1 MKKILFII
9 LSLALF
15 TSCERKISEYAA
27 DKGSANFTTYIS
39 VGNSLVAGYADGAL
53 YHDGQIY
60 SCPNLI
66 AGQLQLAGGGAF
78 VQPMVNSNVGVAIYP
93 GVSPRLV
100 LGYAADCQG
109 NVGLSPVPAQ
119 GAMDPLAPV
128 GYAVNN
134 FGIPGAKSFHLI
146 IPGYD
151 TMNPY
156 YARFARGLG
165 GPVVSEFINLHP
177 TFFTLQLGDNDV
189 LAYALAG
196 GSRDSI
202 TNPALFYFAMK
213 TVLGSLL
220 ATGAS
225 GVMANIPDITN
236 IPFFTTVPYDGLV
249 IARQSLAD
257 SINMAMGF
265 YVLPFHYVAGANP
278 FLINDPSSPH
288 PYFKV
293 RQMQPGELILLTVP
307 QDSMKCMGMGIIN
320 RATQLPYPIPNQY
333 VLTLAE
339 IAQIKAATTVFNTI
353 IDTLATNHHVGL
365 VDINS
370 TLKQLSSESG
380 IVWDGVHL
388 DATFVTGGA
397 FSLDGIH
404 LTPRGNAVSANAF
417 ISAINQRFGSKI
429 PYVDI
434 TKYKGVVFP

>member
-119 GAMDPLAPV
+119 GSMDPLAPV

-134 FGIPGAKSFHLI
+134 LGIPGAKSFHFI
-146 IPGYD
+146 VPGYA

-156 YARFARGLG
+156 YARFASSLAGT
-165 GPVVSEFINLHP
+165 VVGEFGNLHP
-177 TFFTLQLGDNDV
+177 TFFTMQLGDNDV

-196 GSRDSI
+196 GSYDSI
-202 TNPALFYFAMK
+202 TNPAMFYFAMK

-225 GVMANIPDITN
+225 GVMANIPDITS
-236 IPFFTTVPYDGLV
+236 IPFFTTVPYNGLL
-249 IARQSLAD
+249 IPRQSLAD
-257 SINMAMGF
+257 SINKAMGF
-265 YVLPFHYVAGANP
+265 YGLPFHYVAGANP
-278 FLINDPSSPH
+278 FLINEPSSPH

-388 DATFVTGGA
+388 NASFVSGGA

-417 ISAINQRFGSKI
+417 ISVINQRFGSKI

>member
-257 SINMAMGF
+257 SIKWRWDFTGF
-265 YVLPFHYVAGANP
+265 LS
-278 FLINDPSSPH
+278 IMSP
-288 PYFKV
+288 V
-293 RQMQPGELILLTVP
+293 LIL
-307 QDSMKCMGMGIIN
+307 S
-320 RATQLPYPIPNQY
+320 
-333 VLTLAE
+333 
-339 IAQIKAATTVFNTI
+339 
-353 IDTLATNHHVGL
+353 
-365 VDINS
+365 
-370 TLKQLSSESG
+370 
-380 IVWDGVHL
+380 
-388 DATFVTGGA
+388 
-397 FSLDGIH
+397 
-404 LTPRGNAVSANAF
+404 
-417 ISAINQRFGSKI
+417 
-429 PYVDI
+429 
-434 TKYKGVVFP
+434 

>member
-9 LSLALF
+9 VSLALF

-27 DKGSANFTTYIS
+27 DKGSANFTTYIA
-39 VGNSLVAGYADGAL
+39 VGNSLTAGFADGAL
-53 YHDGQIY
+53 YHDGQLY
-60 SCPNLI
+60 SGPNLI
-66 AGQLQLAGGGAF
+66 AGQIQLAGGGAF
-78 VQPMVNSNVGVAIYP
+78 VQPMVNSNVGVAAYP

-109 NVGLSPVPAQ
+109 VVGLSPVPAQ

-134 FGIPGAKSFHLI
+134 LGIPGAKSFHLLV
-146 IPGYD
+146 PGYA
-151 TMNPY
+151 TMNSY
-156 YARFARGLG
+156 YARFASSMTGM
-165 GPVVSEFINLHP
+165 VVGEFSNLHP
-177 TFFTLQLGDNDV
+177 TFFTMQLGDNDV
-189 LAYALAG
+189 LQYALAG
-196 GSRDSI
+196 GSADSI
-202 TNPALFYFAMK
+202 TNPATFYYAMK
-213 TVLGSLL
+213 TVLGALL

-225 GVMANIPDITN
+225 GVMANVPDITS
-236 IPFFTTVPYDGLV
+236 IPFFTTVPYNGLV
-249 IARQSLAD
+249 IPRQSLAD
-257 SINMAMGF
+257 SINMAMGL
-265 YVLPFHYVAGANP
+265 YGLPFHYVTGPNP
-278 FLINDPSSPH
+278 FLINEPASPH

-320 RATQLPYPIPNQY
+320 AVTHLPYPIPDQF
-333 VLTLAE
+333 VLTAAE
-339 IAQIKAATTVFNTI
+339 VAQIKAATTVFNTI

-370 TLKQLSSESG
+370 TLKQLSSQSG

-388 DATFVTGGA
+388 NAIFVSGGA

-404 LTPRGNAVSANAF
+404 LTPRGNAVSANTF
-417 ISAINQRFGSKI
+417 INVINQRFGSKI